1 MLKKI
6 VTTVGL
12 VSVFGA
18 SAAFAVQNLTT
29 TATALT
35 PIKYAS
41 ESLGTR
47 NTTTGTGTNVG
58 TTFFDVIGSGT
69 DLDVVATTGFAGT
82 FTGTADYYVRVDL
95 TNAAYAVGAGT
106 MTVSNLGNE
115 RFQTAEDTDS
125 ATSLLFS
132 GGLVGSSS
140 AIYKFDISNSITVT
154 GTIQNKFTEIATN
167 GNPTIKMSIF
177 ETLTEANKGD
187 LGANISTSSKEVIKI
202 QAGGKATTVAAVE
215 TAAVSTGFLKYVKS
229 AATGTTNLL
238 AELGATTFSTT
249 TNTLDALDGS
259 AIAAADLYTAASSV
273 VTVTGD
279 LSLGTWYLDSAT
291 CPGALAPPTAKK
303 LKLNA
308 AKTAGTST
316 VSILA
321 ANSTLCN
328 VVDGKTAIPKSG
340 YALGINYTPFTST
353 VGAIDFTGVSLGSI
367 GRNGTSDN
375 INYLT
380 TFSSYNQRVYITNR
394 GLVDATYAFTFQSE
408 DGVTATA
415 GTAATG
421 TSKAGTVLALKAAD
435 IVTLSGKT
443 RTAASLAIVGTPSLF
458 SVSTQQVNLA
468 NGATDTI
475 VYRQ

>member
-41 ESLGTR
+41 ETLGAGD
-47 NTTTGTGTNVG
+47 TTAGSGTNLG
-58 TTFFDVIGSGT
+58 TTFFDVVGT
-69 DLDVVATTGFAGT
+69 TDILDTVGTIGFAGT
-82 FTGTADYYVRVDL
+82 TTGTADYYVRMDL
-95 TNAAYAVGAGT
+95 TNAAYSVGAGT
-106 MTVSNLGNE
+106 QSIFNVGNAA
-115 RFQTAEDTDS
+115 FQDGGGEG

-140 AIYKFDISNSITVT
+140 AIYKFDISNAITVS
-154 GTIQNKFTEIATN
+154 GTIQTKFTALATN

-187 LGANISTSSKEVIKI
+187 LGANISTMSKEVVKI
-202 QAGGKATTVAAVE
+202 QAGGKATTTAPIE
-215 TAAVSTGFLKYVKS
+215 TAEVSTGFLKYVKS
-229 AATGTTNLL
+229 AAAGTTNLL

-249 TNTLDALDGS
+249 TNTLDARDGG
-259 AIAAADLYTAASSV
+259 AIAAADLYIAATSIA
-273 VTVTGD
+273 TVTGD
-279 LSLGTWYLDSAT
+279 LSNGTWYFDAAG
-291 CPGALAPPTAKK
+291 CAGALAPPTTKL

-308 AKTAGTST
+308 AKTSGTAT

-328 VVDGKTAIPKSG
+328 VVAGAVAIPASG
-340 YALGINYTPFTST
+340 YTLGINYTPVTNT
-353 VGAIDFTGVSLGSI
+353 TGAIDFTGVAVGTVI
-367 GRNGTSDN
+367 RNGTSDN

-380 TFSSYNQRVYITNR
+380 TFSDYNQRVYITNR
-394 GLVDATYAFTFQSE
+394 GTVDATYAFTFQSE

-421 TSKAGTVLALKAAD
+421 TSKAGSVLALKAAD
-435 IVTLSGKT
+435 IVTLAGKT
-443 RTAASLAIVGTPSLF
+443 RTAASLAIVGTPSNF

>member
-35 PIKYAS
+35 PIKYAT

-58 TTFFDVIGSGT
+58 TTFFDVVGSGT
-69 DLDVVATTGFAGT
+69 ALDVVATTGF
-82 FTGTADYYVRVDL
+82 TGTKTGVADYYVRVDL
-95 TNAAYAVGAGT
+95 TNAAYSVGAGT
-106 MTVSNLGNE
+106 MTIRNRGNTPFNE
-115 RFQTAEDTDS
+115 GID
-125 ATSLLFS
+125 ATSILFS

-140 AIYKFDISNSITVT
+140 AIYKMDISNPMTVT
-154 GTIQNKFTEIATN
+154 ATIVNKFTQIGTN
-167 GNPTIKMSIF
+167 GNPTVKMSIF

-187 LGANISTSSKEVIKI
+187 TGANISTSSKETIKV

-215 TAAVSTGFLKYVKS
+215 TAAVSTGFLKYVKV

-259 AIAAADLYTAASSV
+259 AIAAADLYTASTSA

-279 LSLGTWYLDSAT
+279 LSLGTWYFDAAG
-291 CPGALAPPTAKK
+291 CAGAAAPPTTKK

-308 AKTAGTST
+308 AKTSGTST
-316 VSILA
+316 VTILTS
-321 ANSTLCN
+321 NSTLCN
-328 VVDGKTAIPKSG
+328 VVDGKTAIPVSS
-340 YALGINYTPFTST
+340 YALGINYTPFTGT
-353 VGAIDFTGVSLGSI
+353 AGATDFTGVSLGSVA
-367 GRNGTSDN
+367 RNGTSDN

-394 GLVDATYAFTFQSE
+394 ALVDSTYAFTFQTE

-435 IVTLSGKT
+435 IVTLTGKT
-443 RTAASLAIVGTPSLF
+443 RTAATLAIVGTPSLF